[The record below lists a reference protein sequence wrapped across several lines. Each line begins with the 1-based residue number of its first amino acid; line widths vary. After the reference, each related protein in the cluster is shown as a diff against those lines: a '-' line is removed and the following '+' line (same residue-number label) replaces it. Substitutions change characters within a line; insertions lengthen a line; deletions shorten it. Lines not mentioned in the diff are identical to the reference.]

1 LRFQQEQRGVVQM
14 PLRCSA
20 AASEQERCELIPMHA
35 NMQDEVDDAYVGQGV
50 TTCASVELL
59 LEHLEHPSCR
69 HRWA

>member
-1 LRFQQEQRGVVQM
+1 
-14 PLRCSA
+14 
-20 AASEQERCELIPMHA
+20 MHA